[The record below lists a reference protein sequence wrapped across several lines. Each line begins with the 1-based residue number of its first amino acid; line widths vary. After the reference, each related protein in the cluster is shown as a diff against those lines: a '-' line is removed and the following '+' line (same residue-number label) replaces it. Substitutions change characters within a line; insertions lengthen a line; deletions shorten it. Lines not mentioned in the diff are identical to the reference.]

1 MADLIIIDDDATLR
15 EVLTTALT
23 QSGHTV
29 RQAGDGDAG
38 IRLYRQRPADLVIT
52 DIVMPDKEGLD
63 TIIELRRD
71 YPTARIIAMSGGLA
85 HDPKLYL
92 HMAEKLGA
100 RLVLYKPFSLAELFE
115 AIDNALAK

>member
-15 EVLTTALT
+15 EVLVAALK
-23 QSGHTV
+23 QAGHEV

-38 IRLYRQRPADLVIT
+38 IRLYKERPADLVIT

-71 YPTARIIAMSGGLA
+71 HPDARIIAMSGGLA

-100 RLVLYKPFSLAELFE
+100 RLVLYKPFSLSDLFQAVE
-115 AIDNALAK
+115 STLAK